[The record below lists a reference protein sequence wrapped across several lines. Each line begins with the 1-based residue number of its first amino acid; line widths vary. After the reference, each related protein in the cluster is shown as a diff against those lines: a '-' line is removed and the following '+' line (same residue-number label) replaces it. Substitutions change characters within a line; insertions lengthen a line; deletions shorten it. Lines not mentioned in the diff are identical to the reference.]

1 MSLALEA
8 RGITKLYGHV
18 SALSGA
24 DFGVKAGEVVAL
36 IGDNG
41 AGKST
46 LVKILSGTETPTS
59 GEILIDGQPVTI
71 PGPLAARRHGIE
83 TVYQDLA
90 LAPHL
95 NPVQN
100 MYLGREVMR
109 PGIMGRLGFM
119 NNTEMRAGSKKAFD
133 QLGATVRNYAGSI
146 GAMSGGQ
153 KQAVA
158 VARAAA
164 WANRVI
170 LLDEPTAALGV
181 VQTKGVLDLIR
192 RVRDRGLGVVFI
204 SHSMPHVIQV
214 ADEVQVM
221 RLGRRVGTY
230 RAKETTHGGAGRRD
244 DGRRDAGEPD
254 VTGQTTAPPPAPAEA
269 APSEEQPTSR
279 LARLSRLQALQII
292 IVLAV
297 IVVDL
302 RGASSRAAS

>member
-1 MSLALEA
+1 MSVALEA
-8 RGITKLYGHV
+8 RDITKVYGHV
-18 SALSGA
+18 SALAGA
-24 DFGVKAGEVVAL
+24 DFEVNTGEVVAL

-46 LVKILSGTETPTS
+46 LVKILSGTEMPTS
-59 GEILIDGQPVTI
+59 GEVLVDGQPVTI
-71 PGPLAARRHGIE
+71 DGPLAARRYGIE

-109 PGIMGRLGFM
+109 AGALGRLGFM
-119 NNTEMRAGSKKAFD
+119 NNAEMRAGARKAFD
-133 QLGATVRNYAGSI
+133 ELGATVRNFSGSI

-164 WANRVI
+164 WAKRVI

-181 VQTKGVLDLIR
+181 VQTKNVLDLIR

-214 ADEVQVM
+214 ADEIQVM
-221 RLGRRVGTY
+221 RLGRRVATY
-230 RAKETTHGGAGRRD
+230 KAKDTTMEELVGAMTG
-244 DGRRDAGEPD
+244 A
-254 VTGQTTAPPPAPAEA
+254 VTQEKQ
-269 APSEEQPTSR
+269 S
-279 LARLSRLQALQII
+279 
-292 IVLAV
+292 
-297 IVVDL
+297 
-302 RGASSRAAS
+302 

>member
-1 MSLALEA
+1 MTDAALEA
-8 RGITKLYGHV
+8 RNVSKSYGHV
-18 SALSGA
+18 TAL
-24 DFGVKAGEVVAL
+24 DNVTFTVRAGEVVAL

-46 LVKILSGTETPTS
+46 LVKILSGTESPTA
-59 GEILIDGQPVTI
+59 GELLIDGEPVTI
-71 PGPLAARRHGIE
+71 TGPMDARRHGVE

-109 PGIMGRLGFM
+109 SGVMGRLGFM
-119 NNTEMRAGSKKAFD
+119 NNAEMLRGSKSAFAD
-133 QLGATVRNYAGSI
+133 LGATVRNYAGSI

-164 WANRVI
+164 WAKKVI

-181 VQTKGVLDLIR
+181 VQTKGVLDLIK

-204 SHSMPHVIQV
+204 SHSMPHVMAV
-214 ADEVQVM
+214 ADEIQVL
-221 RLGRRVGTY
+221 RLGRRVGVY
-230 RAKETTHGGAGRRD
+230 RAQDTTMEGLVGAMTG
-244 DGRRDAGEPD
+244 A
-254 VTGQTTAPPPAPAEA
+254 VTQEG
-269 APSEEQPTSR
+269 
-279 LARLSRLQALQII
+279 LQ
-292 IVLAV
+292 
-297 IVVDL
+297 
-302 RGASSRAAS
+302 

>member
-1 MSLALEA
+1 MSVALEA
-8 RGITKLYGHV
+8 RDITKVYGHV
-18 SALSGA
+18 SALSGV
-24 DFGVKAGEVVAL
+24 DFEVKTGEVTAL

-59 GEILIDGQPVTI
+59 GEILVDGQPVTI
-71 PGPLAARRHGIE
+71 DGPLAARHYGIE

-100 MYLGREVMR
+100 MYLGREIMR
-109 PGIMGRLGFM
+109 PGLLGHLGFM
-119 NNTEMRAGSKKAFD
+119 NNAEMRVGSKKAFD
-133 QLGATVRNYAGSI
+133 ELGATVRNYSGSI

-164 WANRVI
+164 WAKRVI

-204 SHSMPHVIQV
+204 SHQMPAVLQV

-221 RLGRRVGTY
+221 RLGRRVATYKAKDTTMEELVGAMTGALTQENGMQDNGT
-230 RAKETTHGGAGRRD
+230 REI
-244 DGRRDAGEPD
+244 
-254 VTGQTTAPPPAPAEA
+254 Q
-269 APSEEQPTSR
+269 S
-279 LARLSRLQALQII
+279 
-292 IVLAV
+292 
-297 IVVDL
+297 
-302 RGASSRAAS
+302 

>member
-1 MSLALEA
+1 MSVALEA
-8 RGITKLYGHV
+8 RDITKVYGHV
-18 SALSGA
+18 SALSGVN
-24 DFGVKAGEVVAL
+24 FEVRPGEVTAL

-59 GEILIDGQPVTI
+59 GEILVDGQPVTI
-71 PGPLAARRHGIE
+71 DGPLAARRYGIE

-109 PGIMGRLGFM
+109 SGLLGHLGFM
-119 NNTEMRAGSKKAFD
+119 NNAEMRVGSRKAFD
-133 QLGATVRNYAGSI
+133 ELGATVRNFSGSI

-164 WANRVI
+164 WAKRVI

-192 RVRDRGLGVVFI
+192 RVRDRGLGVVFV
-204 SHSMPHVIQV
+204 SHQMPAVLQV
-214 ADEVQVM
+214 ADDVQVM
-221 RLGRRVGTY
+221 RLGRRVATF
-230 RAKETTHGGAGRRD
+230 RAKDTTMEELVGAMTGAVTQD
-244 DGRRDAGEPD
+244 DATQENGMREI
-254 VTGQTTAPPPAPAEA
+254 Q
-269 APSEEQPTSR
+269 S
-279 LARLSRLQALQII
+279 
-292 IVLAV
+292 
-297 IVVDL
+297 
-302 RGASSRAAS
+302 

>member
-1 MSLALEA
+1 MSVALEA
-8 RGITKLYGHV
+8 RDITKVYGHV

-24 DFGVKAGEVVAL
+24 NFEVRTGEVTAL

-46 LVKILSGTETPTS
+46 LVRILSGTETPTS
-59 GEILIDGQPVTI
+59 GEILVDGQPVTI
-71 PGPLAARRHGIE
+71 DGPLTARRYGIE

-100 MYLGREVMR
+100 MYLGREIMR
-109 PGIMGRLGFM
+109 PGLLGHLGFM
-119 NNTEMRAGSKKAFD
+119 DNADMLVGSKKAFAE
-133 QLGATVRNYAGSI
+133 LGATVRNFSGSI

-164 WANRVI
+164 WAKRVI

-204 SHSMPHVIQV
+204 SHQMPSVLQV

-221 RLGRRVGTY
+221 RLGRRVATF
-230 RAKETTHGGAGRRD
+230 RAKDTTMEELVGAMTGAVTQD
-244 DGRRDAGEPD
+244 D
-254 VTGQTTAPPPAPAEA
+254 VTQEA
-269 APSEEQPTSR
+269 
-279 LARLSRLQALQII
+279 
-292 IVLAV
+292 VL
-297 IVVDL
+297 
-302 RGASSRAAS
+302 RENGAQENQS

>member
-1 MSLALEA
+1 MSVVLEA
-8 RGITKLYGHV
+8 RDITKVYGHV

-24 DFGVKAGEVVAL
+24 NFEVRAGEVTAL

-46 LVKILSGTETPTS
+46 LVKVLSGTETPTS
-59 GEILIDGQPVTI
+59 GEILVDGQPVTI
-71 PGPLAARRHGIE
+71 DGPLAARRYGIE

-100 MYLGREVMR
+100 MYLGREIMR
-109 PGIMGRLGFM
+109 PGLLGRLGFM
-119 NNTEMRAGSKKAFD
+119 DNADMRVGSKKAFD
-133 QLGATVRNYAGSI
+133 ELGATVRNYSGSI

-164 WANRVI
+164 WAKRVI

-204 SHSMPHVIQV
+204 SHQMPAVLQV

-221 RLGRRVGTY
+221 RLGRRVATFKAQGTTM
-230 RAKETTHGGAGRRD
+230 EELVGAMTGAVTQD
-244 DGRRDAGEPD
+244 D
-254 VTGQTTAPPPAPAEA
+254 VTQEA
-269 APSEEQPTSR
+269 
-279 LARLSRLQALQII
+279 
-292 IVLAV
+292 VLNEN
-297 IVVDL
+297 
-302 RGASSRAAS
+302 GAQERQS

>member
-1 MSLALEA
+1 VDLMSVALEA
-8 RGITKLYGHV
+8 RDITKVYGHV
-18 SALSGA
+18 SALAGA
-24 DFGVKAGEVVAL
+24 NFEVNTGEVVAL

-59 GEILIDGQPVTI
+59 GEILVDGQPVTI
-71 PGPLAARRHGIE
+71 DGPLAARRLGIE

-109 PGIMGRLGFM
+109 SGVMGRLGFM
-119 NNTEMRAGSKKAFD
+119 NNAEMRVGSKKAFD
-133 QLGATVRNYAGSI
+133 ELGATVRNYSGSV

-164 WANRVI
+164 WAKRIV

-181 VQTKGVLDLIR
+181 VQTKSVLDLIR

-214 ADEVQVM
+214 ADEIQVM
-221 RLGRRVGTY
+221 RLGRRVATY
-230 RAKETTHGGAGRRD
+230 KAKETTMEELVGAMTG
-244 DGRRDAGEPD
+244 A
-254 VTGQTTAPPPAPAEA
+254 VTQEKQ
-269 APSEEQPTSR
+269 S
-279 LARLSRLQALQII
+279 
-292 IVLAV
+292 
-297 IVVDL
+297 
-302 RGASSRAAS
+302 